1 MFYSYNNFIYIKIM
15 KQKRKDYLVKKLNLK
30 LDEENRAILN
40 IKISDD
46 SNFLSPFY
54 YDKPIISDELGDF
67 ILKHRTILLWKDGVS
82 IHLISNNISDDK
94 KEIYPDAIRSYFE
107 QLLVSGKR
115 RQKRNYVLSII
126 LFLIGVIIFSL
137 LFILDYLIGDS
148 LGMWSEVIDVIAWV
162 FIWEAVDI
170 SIIER
175 LENTSNVIIAKN
187 LVNSKIVF
195 INEDINT

>member
-1 MFYSYNNFIYIKIM
+1 M
-15 KQKRKDYLVKKLNLK
+15 KQKRKDYLVKKLNLQ

-107 QLLVSGKR
+107 QLLISGKR

-126 LFLIGVIIFSL
+126 LFLIGVLIFSL

-162 FIWEAVDI
+162 FIWESVDI

-187 LVNSKIVF
+187 LVNSRIVF

>member
-1 MFYSYNNFIYIKIM
+1 M

-107 QLLVSGKR
+107 QLLISGKR

-126 LFLIGVIIFSL
+126 LFLIGVFIFSL

-195 INEDINT
+195 INEDINNLKNK

>member
-1 MFYSYNNFIYIKIM
+1 M
-15 KQKRKDYLVKKLNLK
+15 KQKRKDYLVKKLNLN

-40 IKISDD
+40 IKINDD
-46 SNFLSPFY
+46 SNFLSSFY
-54 YDKPIISDELGDF
+54 YDKPIISDELGDS

-107 QLLVSGKR
+107 QLLISGKR

-126 LFLIGVIIFSL
+126 LFLIGVLIFSL
-137 LFILDYLIGDS
+137 LFILDFLIGDS

-175 LENTSNVIIAKN
+175 LENTSNVIIAEN

>member
-1 MFYSYNNFIYIKIM
+1 M

-67 ILKHRTILLWKDGVS
+67 ILKHRSILLWKDGVS

-94 KEIYPDAIRSYFE
+94 KE
-107 QLLVSGKR
+107 K
-115 RQKRNYVLSII
+115 KRNLS
-126 LFLIGVIIFSL
+126 
-137 LFILDYLIGDS
+137 
-148 LGMWSEVIDVIAWV
+148 
-162 FIWEAVDI
+162 
-170 SIIER
+170 
-175 LENTSNVIIAKN
+175 
-187 LVNSKIVF
+187 
-195 INEDINT
+195 